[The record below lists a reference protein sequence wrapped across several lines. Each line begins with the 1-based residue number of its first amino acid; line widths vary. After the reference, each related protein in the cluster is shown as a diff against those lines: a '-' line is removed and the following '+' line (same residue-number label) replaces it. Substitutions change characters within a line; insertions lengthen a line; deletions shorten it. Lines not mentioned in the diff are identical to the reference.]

1 VVVAPGAAVGAATAG
16 TPLPAEVA
24 EPIATSL
31 GVDLSSVRV
40 HSDGSAAQAARA
52 FGARAFAIGSNV
64 FLGQGERAT
73 DLRLMAHE
81 VAHVVQQR
89 AARTVQTWTNKMT
102 DRSEREADRA
112 SAAVARRESF
122 SIREHV
128 SSRVQRLGISDALD
142 YFADKANVIPGFRML
157 TILIGVNPINMSRVE
172 RSAANILRAIV
183 EFIPGG
189 VLITQALDKYG
200 VFERA
205 GAWTE
210 QQLTTLGMTGAMF
223 REALDRFLDS
233 LSWRDIFHLGDVW
246 DRAKRIFMDPISRI
260 INFVV
265 GLGVGILRLIRDAIL
280 RPLARLAEGTRGW
293 DLLKAVLGQDP
304 ITGEPVPRNA
314 DTLVGGF
321 MKLIGQEEVWNN
333 IKRANAIPRAWAWF
347 QGALAELLGFVRQIP
362 AMFIGA
368 LRELEIADIVLLP
381 RAFAKV
387 GRVFLGFAGNFFS
400 WALRQVL
407 SLLQIIFEVVAPAV
421 MPYVRKAMGAFRQ
434 IIQHPVGFVGNLV
447 RAGVQGFRQFMGNFL
462 SHLRRSLIQWLTGT
476 LEGAGIYIPQA
487 FELREIIK
495 FVLSVL
501 GLTWQNVRGKLLR
514 LIPEPVLSAL
524 ETGFDIVVT
533 LVREGPAAAWEKIRE
548 QLSNLKDMVMEQIMS
563 FVRESIVT
571 AAITKLLTS
580 LNPAGAF
587 IQAIIAIYNTIMF
600 FVERLRQIG
609 QVVASFIDSI
619 SAIASGAIGAA
630 ANRVEQTMAGFLT
643 LVISFL
649 ARLVG
654 LGRVSD
660 AVKKIVDRIRAP
672 IDKALDRV
680 VEWIVATA
688 KKAGRLLASGG
699 RGAIAGF
706 ARLLGLRKNV
716 VLSSGEQHSL
726 YFEQSATRPRLFV
739 ATNPVLFEAFVNS
752 IPGSRATDGDKRA
765 AIAFIREIDRLE
777 DETVATQVDNADRI
791 RAILEELTPIV
802 QALMGRAARLEMR
815 STPPEYAGLT
825 PQGLARGMRVTL
837 VTNELRRGSPPDV
850 SNAVYLALARRRE
863 GNRVYYIKGHLLNE
877 NLGGPGGVPQNLTP
891 LSQRGNQ
898 QHLLDVEN
906 IIKPRQG
913 TVPRAFLY
921 VVTPGYGRPLNTAL
935 IAAIEAASNPDSAAT
950 KALKVAIVTAEQFVP
965 MYLVCSIREI
975 DPESGR
981 GRGEMETRITVPVPV
996 DQSSPS
1002 SYVL

>member
-1 VVVAPGAAVGAATAG
+1 VAPGAAVGAATAG

-89 AARTVQTWTNKMT
+89 AARTVQAWTNKTT

-112 SAAVARRESF
+112 SAAVARRQSF

-142 YFADKANVIPGFRML
+142 YFADKANLIPGFRML

-189 VLITQALDKYG
+189 ALITQALDKYG

-280 RPLARLAEGTRGW
+280 KPLASLAEGTRGW

-304 ITGEPVPRNA
+304 ITGEAVPRNA
-314 DTLVGGF
+314 DTLIGGF

-362 AMFIGA
+362 TMFITA
-368 LRELEIADIVLLP
+368 LRELEIVDIVVLP

-387 GRVFLGFAGNFFS
+387 GRVFLGFAGNFFA

-421 MPYVRKAMGAFRQ
+421 MPYLRKAMGAFRQ

-447 RAGVQGFRQFMGNFL
+447 RAGVQGFKQFMGNFL

-548 QLSNLKDMVMEQIMS
+548 QISNLKDMVMEQIMS

-600 FVERLRQIG
+600 FVERLRQIA

-688 KKAGRLLASGG
+688 RRLTRFVVQAGVPQDPNERLRLGKQSAIAAVNRFAGQPVAASTLNSLLTAISVRYGFTRLEVMARQG
-699 RGAIAGF
+699 RWVLVGAINPSF
-706 ARLLGLRKNV
+706 EDV
-716 VLSSGEQHSL
+716 TESL
-726 YFEQSATRPRLFV
+726 TP
-739 ATNPVLFEAFVNS
+739 EAVTGP
-752 IPGSRATDGDKRA
+752 PGSRTLLVGEGNFTFALTIALVTKVGPALAATDY
-765 AIAFIREIDRLE
+765 
-777 DETVATQVDNADRI
+777 
-791 RAILEELTPIV
+791 IV
-802 QALMGRAARLEMR
+802 QARQVLNKSPREASSEAQRNVGVQDNIAKLQSMGVEVDRQVDVRDPATYPAGTFDTIVFNHPFDVYTDADGKRYLGAEKLNRALVVAFLEGAKQRLREGGRIVIISSQYRLQRWRIDDAARALGLETKVM
-815 STPPEYAGLT
+815 SF
-825 PQGLARGMRVTL
+825 LASNFPGYVHEKTL
-837 VTNELRRGSPPDV
+837 SSKAARTVAERKQF
-850 SNAVYLALARRRE
+850 AVVFTISARRE
-863 GNRVYYIKGHLLNE
+863 
-877 NLGGPGGVPQNLTP
+877 
-891 LSQRGNQ
+891 
-898 QHLLDVEN
+898 
-906 IIKPRQG
+906 
-913 TVPRAFLY
+913 
-921 VVTPGYGRPLNTAL
+921 
-935 IAAIEAASNPDSAAT
+935 
-950 KALKVAIVTAEQFVP
+950 
-965 MYLVCSIREI
+965 
-975 DPESGR
+975 
-981 GRGEMETRITVPVPV
+981 
-996 DQSSPS
+996 
-1002 SYVL
+1002 